1 MSGQGVVASI
11 TYSNSFTPGDIVYR
25 TVGGYAK
32 SKADS
37 AANAE
42 VHGVVQSATGS
53 DFVVVYSGPI
63 TGLTGLNDSAVYFLS
78 DTVAGSATQTAPT
91 ALGTINKPVFVATS
105 ATTAIIVNMRGIETG
120 NQVSTF
126 LTAVPALSSSAGGSG
141 YWAVNSTHFY
151 IYDTTTSAWRRTAI
165 SAF

>member
-1 MSGQGVVASI
+1 MSGQGVVASV
-11 TYSNSFTPGDIVYR
+11 TYNNSFAAGDIVYR

-32 SKADS
+32 SQANS

-91 ALGTINKPVFVATS
+91 ALGTINKPVYVATS
-105 ATTAIIVNMRGIETG
+105 ATTAIVINMRGIETG
-120 NQVSTF
+120 SQISTF
-126 LTAVPALSSSAGGSG
+126 LTTVPPLTSSPGGSG
-141 YWAVNSTHFY
+141 YWAANDTHFY
-151 IYDTTTSAWRRTAI
+151 VYSTVSNVWRRVAI
-165 SAF
+165 STF

>member
-1 MSGQGVVASI
+1 MASI
-11 TYSNSFTPGDIVYR
+11 TYNNSFAAGDIVYR

-42 VHGVVQSATGS
+42 VHGVVQSATGT

-63 TGLTGLNDSAVYFLS
+63 TGLTGLNDSTVYFLS

-91 ALGTINKPVFVATS
+91 TLGSINKPVFVATS
-105 ATTAIIVNMRGIETG
+105 ATTAIIVNMRGIANG
-120 NQVSTF
+120 NQISTF
-126 LTAVPALSSSAGGSG
+126 LTSVPALTSSAGGSG
-141 YWAVNSTHFY
+141 YWAVNDTHFY
-151 IYDTTTSAWRRTAI
+151 VYSTVSNVWRRVAI
-165 SAF
+165 STF